1 LIKIIHKK
9 TFSYLVSNYINYNV
23 FMEQLSLNIASETKF
38 KIIASSA
45 YDFRIELISQIGET
59 DVTELIHISEN
70 LADVF
75 GDSLL
80 LTKENIL
87 KYFNT
92 NTYPFVARY
101 KGKIIGYIIGAPL
114 EYFEQE
120 SWARYDANLFKK
132 NTIYTYAFVV
142 TKKYRKFGGYSKTLK
157 KIYLNWLK
165 KNGFKYNTGHVMQ
178 GTSKKFSKDT
188 EIIKIFPTWYGAK
201 TPFEYYRRPL

>member
-1 LIKIIHKK
+1 
-9 TFSYLVSNYINYNV
+9 
-23 FMEQLSLNIASETKF
+23 MEQLTLNIASETKF

-45 YDFRIELISQIGET
+45 YDFRIELIFEIGES
-59 DVTELIHISEN
+59 DANELIHISEN
-70 LADVF
+70 LSDVF
-75 GDSLL
+75 DDSLL

-87 KYFNT
+87 KYFNKK
-92 NTYPFVARY
+92 TYPFVARY

-114 EYFEQE
+114 EYFKQE
-120 SWARYDANLFKK
+120 SWCRYDTNLFKN

-165 KNGFKYNTGHVMQ
+165 KNNFKYNTGHVMQ
-178 GTSKKFSKDT
+178 GTSKHFSKDT
-188 EIIKIFPTWYGAK
+188 EIIKIFPSWYGAK

>member
-1 LIKIIHKK
+1 
-9 TFSYLVSNYINYNV
+9 
-23 FMEQLSLNIASETKF
+23 MEQLTLNIASETKF

-75 GDSLL
+75 GNSLL
-80 LTKENIL
+80 LTKENVL

-120 SWARYDANLFKK
+120 SWAR
-132 NTIYTYAFVV
+132 
-142 TKKYRKFGGYSKTLK
+142 
-157 KIYLNWLK
+157 
-165 KNGFKYNTGHVMQ
+165 
-178 GTSKKFSKDT
+178 
-188 EIIKIFPTWYGAK
+188 
-201 TPFEYYRRPL
+201 